1 MASVVIAG
9 DVSGTCTLQA
19 ANAAGTTVLS
29 LPTASGSLVSTGGA
43 QTIEFGD
50 GSAAAPS
57 ITNSGDTN
65 TGMFFPAADTIAFT
79 EGGVESMRIDSSGNV
94 GIGTTSPTGK
104 LEVTGGQLRVTAS
117 SASSM
122 FLVNPSTTYAD
133 GVDIQAT
140 YNGAGSFGPLKF
152 TTSSTE
158 RMRIDSSGNLCI
170 NTTSNS
176 NTAAVVEIQAKTGQA
191 GLAINGVSGQNVN
204 LALRGISGGL
214 AGITSNTTI
223 YFAPSNVEAM
233 RIDSSGSLLINRTS
247 PANSERLGVTGNVGS
262 QCMSMTSPITGA
274 YDMCNIINGNGQV
287 GLIQTNGSGTS
298 YITSSDYRLKENVA
312 PMTGALAKVALLKP
326 CTYTWKID
334 GSDGQ
339 GFIAHELQAVVPDA
353 VSGEKDAVETYTDE
367 DGNEQTRI
375 KPQGVD
381 TSFLVATLTAA
392 IQELKAVVD
401 TQAAEIAA
409 LKTKVGA

>member
-1 MASVVIAG
+1 MTV
-9 DVSGTCTLQA
+9 
-19 ANAAGTTVLS
+19 TTGL
-29 LPTASGSLVSTGGA
+29 GN
-43 QTIEFGD
+43 
-50 GSAAAPS
+50 AAAPS
-57 ITNSGDTN
+57 VTFTGDTN
-65 TGMFFPAADTIAFT
+65 TGIFSPGADSIGFT
-79 EGGVESMRIDSSGNV
+79 EGGSEIARFDSSGNL

-158 RMRIDSSGNLCI
+158 RMRIDSSGNLGVGTSSP
-170 NTTSNS
+170 NTR
-176 NTAAVVEIQAKTGQA
+176 VQATVG
-191 GLAINGVSGQNVN
+191 
-204 LALRGISGGL
+204 
-214 AGITSNTTI
+214 
-223 YFAPSNVEAM
+223 
-233 RIDSSGSLLINRTS
+233 SSGSGVVNALRLQNVGTTAGDGAKIVFTAGTSTSGAGISSTGVALNSADLRFETGGSNERMRIASDGPVLINRTS

-262 QCMSMTSPITGA
+262 QCMSMTSPTTAA

-353 VSGEKDAVETYTDE
+353 VSGEKDAVDA
-367 DGNEQTRI
+367 DGNIR
-375 KPQGVD
+375 PQGVD